1 MLTFAKKYG
10 KNIYSQCGEDGI
22 LEECISRIGLI
33 GGVSVEFGA
42 PTREYCSN
50 TFNLPDHWVKYYFD
64 INPTDDAVTKMEIT
78 PDNINTL
85 PACTI
90 LSMDTDGEDLRLW
103 QAYKGK
109 PDIVIIEINSSLEP
123 MKDHFSSLTGASYI
137 TMLKL
142 GISKGYFL
150 LCHTGNEIFVLD
162 KYRGLFPEIVGD
174 GVENYEVYFN
184 KSWLNANV

>member
-1 MLTFAKKYG
+1 MLTFANKYG
-10 KNIYSQCGEDGI
+10 KNVFSQCGEDGI
-22 LEECISRIGLI
+22 LEEVIDRIALI
-33 GGVSVEFGA
+33 GGTSVEFGA

-64 INPTDDAVTKMEIT
+64 DNTTDPNVTKMMIT
-78 PDNINTL
+78 PDNINEL

-90 LSMDTDGEDLRLW
+90 LSMDTDGEDFRLW

-109 PDIVIIEINSSLEP
+109 PDIVIIEINSSLNP
-123 MKDHFSSLTGASYI
+123 MKEHFNSLTGASYI

-150 LCHTGNEIFVLD
+150 LCHTGNMVFLLD
-162 KYRGLFPEIVGD
+162 KYRELFREAKGD
-174 GVENYEVYFN
+174 GIENYSDYFN
-184 KSWLNANV
+184 TSWQ